1 MFNSYVTML
10 NYQRVL
16 LLYLLYCCYTQ
27 SEHSLSNSFLAS
39 QCIEVLGIRNSD
51 FLHTQT
57 LGLNAK
63 VRKFQWLGGSAWE
76 PMAATKGTNDPKT
89 WMFPELTGSK
99 CWLSSCQVV
108 GNSLSSWWLRGWVY
122 LPSENL
128 CAIGISGRSQSY
140 TLYTTIETKHPYS

>member
-1 MFNSYVTML
+1 MVIFNSYVTML

-39 QCIEVLGIRNSD
+39 QCIEVLGIRKSD

-63 VRKFQWLGGSAWE
+63 IQWLGGS
-76 PMAATKGTNDPKT
+76 
-89 WMFPELTGSK
+89 
-99 CWLSSCQVV
+99 
-108 GNSLSSWWLRGWVY
+108 
-122 LPSENL
+122 
-128 CAIGISGRSQSY
+128 
-140 TLYTTIETKHPYS
+140 